1 MAVLKVSP
9 QVRDLVVDIPVV
21 AQMQISWLFFETLQ
35 LLYFDLVVDVLV
47 VLVVVGFCGAVRG
60 APVPQITGNS
70 SFSATWKQSWCAS
83 ATDHWEIVKFFGQVD
98 EWYA

>member
-1 MAVLKVSP
+1 M
-9 QVRDLVVDIPVV
+9 VDIPVV

-70 SFSATWKQSWCAS
+70 SFSATWKQSRCAS
-83 ATDHWEIVKFFGQVD
+83 ATDHWEIVKFIGQVD
-98 EWYA
+98 EWCA